1 MFCSIFYLNQGET
14 EILVMIQI
22 PQIPAFLGDSDTV
35 SDLVKISN
43 FVSDFE
49 LFFFNSIPFHPWDPI
64 KLLLSFGHIY
74 SIWEKVRKRTIRD
87 KEKEGLRKK
96 TRSRIRD
103 GYLII
108 DR

>member
-43 FVSDFE
+43 FVSDSE
-49 LFFFNSIPFHPWDPI
+49 FF
-64 KLLLSFGHIY
+64 
-74 SIWEKVRKRTIRD
+74 
-87 KEKEGLRKK
+87 
-96 TRSRIRD
+96 
-103 GYLII
+103 
-108 DR
+108 